1 MGRLL
6 RWGVLFTLLG
16 AFALPIHAAD
26 PLLMFLL
33 GFAKNVIERKIQE
46 GNRAP
51 APLEVMPDLGKTYPG
66 TTVEPDVIR
75 RLIDD
80 SFLYLSEAQRTE
92 IYTAFNKALL
102 DPKNAAMR
110 GAMIEH
116 FARKAL
122 AVRAAQ
128 VRLSQLS
135 TREKQMLA
143 AEFKRET
150 EGATDA
156 ELVQLRE
163 VIQLGLLPVPM
174 DLSQMFLT
182 VLEAR
187 PAPVAGQ
194 PVPTAG
200 PAAPAVTGQAPSG
213 G

>member
-1 MGRLL
+1 
-6 RWGVLFTLLG
+6 
-16 AFALPIHAAD
+16 
-26 PLLMFLL
+26 
-33 GFAKNVIERKIQE
+33 
-46 GNRAP
+46 
-51 APLEVMPDLGKTYPG
+51 
-66 TTVEPDVIR
+66 
-75 RLIDD
+75 
-80 SFLYLSEAQRTE
+80 
-92 IYTAFNKALL
+92 
-102 DPKNAAMR
+102 MR

-163 VIQLGLLPVPM
+163 VIQMGLLPVPM

-187 PAPVAGQ
+187 PVPVAGQ
-194 PVPTAG
+194 PVPTPTAG

>member
-6 RWGVLFTLLG
+6 RWGALFTLLG
-16 AFALPIHAAD
+16 AFALPAQAD
-26 PLLMFLL
+26 PLVMFLL

-46 GNRAP
+46 ANRAP

-75 RLIDD
+75 RLIGD
-80 SFLYLSEAQRTE
+80 SFIYLSEAQRNE
-92 IYTAFNKALL
+92 IFFAFNKALL
-102 DPKNAAMR
+102 DPKTAGMR
-110 GAMIEH
+110 GEMIEH

-143 AEFKRET
+143 EEFKRET
-150 EGATDA
+150 EGATDT

-163 VIQLGLLPVPM
+163 VIQMGLLPVPM

-187 PAPVAGQ
+187 PVPVAGQ
-194 PVPTAG
+194 PAPTAG
-200 PAAPAVTGQAPSG
+200 AATPAITSQVPSG